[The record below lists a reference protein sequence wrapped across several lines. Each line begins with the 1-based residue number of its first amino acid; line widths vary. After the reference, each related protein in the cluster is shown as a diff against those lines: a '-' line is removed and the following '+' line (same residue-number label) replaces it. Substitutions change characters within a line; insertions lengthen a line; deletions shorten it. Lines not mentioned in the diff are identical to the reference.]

1 VALNGSQSADVPL
14 LSDSGTE
21 WLTVA
26 DVPLLSDSGTEWLTV
41 ADVPLRNYLL
51 TA

>member
-1 VALNGSQSADVPL
+1 VIVALNGSQSADVPL

-26 DVPLLSDSGTEWLTV
+26 DVPL
-41 ADVPLRNYLL
+41 RNYLL